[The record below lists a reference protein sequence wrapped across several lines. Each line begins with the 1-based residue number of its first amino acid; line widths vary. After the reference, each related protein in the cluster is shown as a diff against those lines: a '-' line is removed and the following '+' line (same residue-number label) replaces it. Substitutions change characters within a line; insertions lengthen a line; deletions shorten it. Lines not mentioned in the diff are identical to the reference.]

1 MDEIIKK
8 IKSKKEL
15 SELPDSIVKKVI
27 EKFEKNK
34 IPEEF
39 LIKEVRSNLRKY
51 FGVFLT
57 NKVLNP
63 KDILDY
69 ETILKSHI
77 STKKRNYDELYK
89 FIKDN
94 SSNVENVLD
103 FGAGV
108 NGFSYEF
115 LKKYFGEINYVGFE
129 ATRQIVHNSNT
140 FFKKKNIKGKYL
152 WTDLLDFKFIE
163 SEMNVRNKIIFCF
176 QITDALE
183 KIEKR
188 SSLTFLKFLEQ
199 NISEE
204 ELIVLSFPVESLS
217 GKHSFRDNRKSLM
230 NFLESNFK
238 IKADVEM
245 FKERFLILTKN
256 L

>member
-1 MDEIIKK
+1 M
-8 IKSKKEL
+8 
-15 SELPDSIVKKVI
+15 
-27 EKFEKNK
+27 
-34 IPEEF
+34 
-39 LIKEVRSNLRKY
+39 
-51 FGVFLT
+51 
-57 NKVLNP
+57 
-63 KDILDY
+63 
-69 ETILKSHI
+69 
-77 STKKRNYDELYK
+77 
-89 FIKDN
+89 
-94 SSNVENVLD
+94 
-103 FGAGV
+103 
-108 NGFSYEF
+108 
-115 LKKYFGEINYVGFE
+115 
-129 ATRQIVHNSNT
+129 
-140 FFKKKNIKGKYL
+140 

-188 SSLTFLKFLEQ
+188 SSLAFLKFLEQ

>member
-8 IKSKKEL
+8 IKNKKEL
-15 SELPDSIVKKVI
+15 SKIPDSIVKKFI
-27 EKFEKNK
+27 EKFEKDK

-77 STKKRNYDELYK
+77 STKKRNYDELYD
-89 FIKDN
+89 FIKSN
-94 SSNVENVLD
+94 SSEVKNVLD

-108 NGFSYEF
+108 NGFSYDF
-115 LKKYFGEINYVGFE
+115 MRKYFGDVNYVGFE
-129 ATRQIVHNSNT
+129 ATKQIVDNSNT
-140 FFKKKNIKGKYL
+140 FFTKRNIKGKCF
-152 WTDLLDFKFIE
+152 WVDLFDFEFIKTK
-163 SEMNVRNKIIFCF
+163 MNVRNKIIFCF

-183 KIEKR
+183 KIEKN
-188 SSLTFLKFLEQ
+188 SSLKFLEFLKQ
-199 NISEE
+199 NISDK
-204 ELIVLSFPVESLS
+204 ELMVLSFPVESLS
-217 GKHSFRDNRKSLM
+217 GRHSFKDIRKYLM

-238 IKADVEM
+238 IEADVEM